1 MNNNLT
7 SENNNNDFLGEDLD
21 KDQVILSPG
30 QMVMKRFIRNK
41 LAVVGIIILVFMAL
55 FCFLGPLFTEYNQ
68 TSLFYLVRITDET
81 TGEVTEFEINGKELN
96 AVRQQY
102 KDQKPFILANM
113 RSAPNSKHL
122 LGTDN
127 LGRDTFTRLMYGGR
141 ISLVIGFCVVIVEIL
156 IGVTLGGIAGYYGGK
171 VDMVIMRLVEIF
183 YAIPFIPL
191 MLIISA
197 VMIQMKISPNVK
209 IYYIMLIMGLIY
221 WAGVARMIRGQIL
234 SLREMEYMQAAEAA
248 GIKPAQRIF
257 KHLIPNVMPIIII
270 IGTMD
275 LGGIIL
281 TESTMSYL
289 GVGVPVTQA
298 SWGNMVSEV
307 QQLQNALM
315 LHWYMWV
322 PPGLCI
328 LFTVLAFNF
337 IGDGLRDAFDPKMK
351 R

>member
-1 MNNNLT
+1 MNMSNK
-7 SENNNNDFLGEDLD
+7 ENKVNAFLGEDLE
-21 KDQVILSPG
+21 KDQVVLSPA
-30 QMVMKRFIRNK
+30 QMVSKRFIRNK
-41 LAVVGIIILVFMAL
+41 LAILGIIILVFMAL
-55 FCFLGPLFTEYNQ
+55 FSFIGPLLIKYNDS
-68 TSLFYLVRITDET
+68 TIFYNVKYTDPET
-81 TGEVTEFEINGKELN
+81 NQEVEFEIDGRDLDATRKKYAGMDLKILSNVK
-96 AVRQQY
+96 A
-102 KDQKPFILANM
+102 KPSPSHI
-113 RSAPNSKHL
+113 

-127 LGRDTFTRLMYGGR
+127 LGRDNFTRLMHGGR
-141 ISLVIGFCVVIVEIL
+141 VSLVIGFCVVVVELL

-171 VDMVIMRLVEIF
+171 ADMIIMRLVEIF

-197 VMIQMKISPNVK
+197 VMIQMDISPDTK
-209 IYYIMLIMGLIY
+209 IYYIMLIMGVIY
-221 WAGVARMIRGQIL
+221 WASVARTIRGQIL

-248 GIKPAQRIF
+248 GIKPFKRIF

-270 IGTMD
+270 IATMD
-275 LGGIIL
+275 LGSVIL
-281 TESTMSYL
+281 MESTMSFL
-289 GVGVPVTQA
+289 GVGVPATQA

-307 QQLQNALM
+307 QALDGQLINY
-315 LHWYMWV
+315 WYVWI